1 MASTPKQ
8 KFGRPS
14 LGEPSR
20 VSRLRAQSP
29 GASSVGSGEEVNTSP
44 RRRALFPSG
53 TGRARALVSSRH
65 SRDPRPV
72 GDRGF
77 TAQCAKNVV
86 ELLSARGYSKTFSHD
101 KLLKDPSTKEFYDVF
116 RFLIAQLDP
125 QLEVEGKMED
135 EVPSIMRRL
144 KYPVEV
150 NRSKLQ
156 AISGPN
162 TWPQLLAVLDWL
174 TVLVRINDELIEPL
188 AACQLGLSDVG
199 DPDRDAGD
207 HHVLRSLH
215 ENYLNFLS
223 GKDDSGDEERLR
235 MIYMQ
240 RLEALQAEIQRL
252 ENQQVEMQQRLQDFQ
267 GEHDRLLELQKMPA
281 QLEVEADRLRSIIQA
296 QEHKVQT
303 IEDEMMCKEAEEREQ
318 QKEIETLQ
326 AKRAYL
332 AEQVESQ
339 AYSRRD
345 IERLHAERSH
355 LRQLFKDLKAEGE
368 RADEEVWELGM
379 QEKSRAEE
387 IGRLVRQVNDT
398 VECLTHALTEE
409 EADIFDFRVR
419 VDLSEPSDA
428 LASLAFDDQKTWA
441 QAASSSHGE
450 RLQQA
455 DLALH
460 ELLEEQRGLQTSLA
474 EKEGEARASQEHA
487 YREWSASQIDDA
499 QKTTEATE
507 DAVHEISIG
516 SAAPSLRDAAE
527 VDKLKLT
534 LASVQTQGA
543 HERAQLEEQIRR
555 DEERLEEHRQL
566 IMRELDSYAKASTA
580 LCEDVE
586 AALLVFVSSNA
597 LPAVQTLAVLMQ
609 LTSSIM
615 RLNHASPV
623 RLLPMVNSAVERSGS
638 AWGAIGS
645 FGGGLLGGDEV
656 DMAVEVDPYATLTL
670 VTQAST
676 KIYRTNQDLPAIQRF
691 AVRIKEGGLL
701 VLAPDPLVP
710 FASSQY
716 SQQMCFT
723 LTPGT
728 DASADDGASAVIVD
742 WLGAGR
748 IASGERWAF
757 DEYASRFEF
766 VWEEGSCDTE
776 NGTAGGKVKRSR
788 LVEAVRLR
796 RDDCN
801 FLEHPLQSFDAFV
814 TIFACGPQA
823 RRVVRR
829 TKAVALLLAAR
840 AGARVRSEE
849 ANGFGD
855 QPRDISLPQLKG
867 QVLMGV
873 TTDENSGCT
882 VIRLMAEHT
891 EDVYRLLHVC
901 LEPLASLLGAEP
913 YADRVHGA
921 GVFQIV
927 QTKAGPASSEKPGQ
941 PKPAFSH
948 QLNLR
953 QQFTLCHLTDAT
965 LPVGGFAHS
974 GGIEAAL
981 QLGLLSRQEGDIDG
995 LKLFI
1000 KMLAL
1005 STFRLQGP
1013 FLRSAHRLGAKAD
1026 GVPVDWSELDADLHA
1041 HLAGGLA
1048 CRASLLQG
1056 AGLSRIGRRWCDLSG
1071 LPRNGHFASFFGL
1084 LCARLDLPQEV
1095 TVQGF
1100 LYCSV
1105 RDAVSA
1111 AVRLNLVG
1119 PLQAAELQRGIL
1131 EDLEHLQGDCVG
1143 DEPFGCAPLESPA
1156 RYCEQF
1162 CMLPSQS
1169 KLLEKASPIVHAAGG
1184 A

>member
-8 KFGRPS
+8 KFRPS

-29 GASSVGSGEEVNTSP
+29 GASSVGSGEDIGTSP

-53 TGRARALVSSRH
+53 AGRTRALVSSRH

-72 GDRGF
+72 GDRAF

-174 TVLVRINDELIEPL
+174 TVLVRISDELIEPL

-303 IEDEMMCKEAEEREQ
+303 IEDEMVCKEAEEREQ

-428 LASLAFDDQKTWA
+428 LASLAFDDQKSWA

-455 DLALH
+455 EFALH

-474 EKEGEARASQEHA
+474 EKEGEARHMRARHEQLTRIYQE

-586 AALLVFVSSNA
+586 AALLE
-597 LPAVQTLAVLMQ
+597 
-609 LTSSIM
+609 
-615 RLNHASPV
+615 R
-623 RLLPMVNSAVERSGS
+623 RSGS
-638 AWGAIGS
+638 AWCAIGS

-656 DMAVEVDPYATLTL
+656 DMAVEVDSNATLTL

-676 KIYRTNQDLPAIQRF
+676 KIYRTNQDLPATQRF
-691 AVRIKEGGLL
+691 SVRIRKGGLL

-716 SQQMCFT
+716 SQQMRFT
-723 LTPGT
+723 LTPDT
-728 DASADDGASAVIVD
+728 DASAGDGASAVIVD

-766 VWEEGSCDTE
+766 VWEEDASE
-776 NGTAGGKVKRSR
+776 GTSGGKVKRPR

-801 FLEHPLQSFDAFV
+801 FLDHPLQSFDAFV
-814 TIFACGPQA
+814 TIFACGSQA

-849 ANGFGD
+849 ASQFGGD
-855 QPRDISLPQLKG
+855 NSSDVSLPQTKG
-867 QVLMGV
+867 QALMGV

-927 QTKAGPASSEKPGQ
+927 QTKAGPASSAEPEH
-941 PKPAFSH
+941 PKPAFTH
-948 QLNLR
+948 ELNLQ

-974 GGIEAAL
+974 GGIEAAV

-995 LKLFI
+995 LRHFI

-1013 FLRSAHRLGAKAD
+1013 FVRSAHRLGAKAD
-1026 GVPVDWSELDADLHA
+1026 GVPELRGLDEDLHA

-1056 AGLSRIGRRWCDLSG
+1056 AGLSRIGRRWCNLSG

-1095 TVQGF
+1095 SVQAF

-1119 PLQAAELQRGIL
+1119 PLQAVELQRCIL
-1131 EDLEHLQGDCVG
+1131 ADLEHLQGDCVG
-1143 DEPFGCAPLESPA
+1143 DEPFGCAPLVDCA
-1156 RYCEQF
+1156 HAAHD
-1162 CMLPSQS
+1162 
-1169 KLLEKASPIVHAAGG
+1169 LLEARLFLT
-1184 A
+1184 

>member
-8 KFGRPS
+8 KFRPS

-29 GASSVGSGEEVNTSP
+29 GASSVGSGEDIGTSP

-53 TGRARALVSSRH
+53 TGRTRALVSSRH

-72 GDRGF
+72 GDRAF

-252 ENQQVEMQQRLQDFQ
+252 ENQQVEMQQRLQDFH

-303 IEDEMMCKEAEEREQ
+303 IEDEMVCKEAEEREQ

-455 DLALH
+455 ELALH

-474 EKEGEARASQEHA
+474 EKEGEARHMRARHEQLTRIYQE

-586 AALLVFVSSNA
+586 AALL
-597 LPAVQTLAVLMQ
+597 
-609 LTSSIM
+609 
-615 RLNHASPV
+615 
-623 RLLPMVNSAVERSGS
+623 
-638 AWGAIGS
+638 
-645 FGGGLLGGDEV
+645 
-656 DMAVEVDPYATLTL
+656 
-670 VTQAST
+670 
-676 KIYRTNQDLPAIQRF
+676 
-691 AVRIKEGGLL
+691 
-701 VLAPDPLVP
+701 
-710 FASSQY
+710 
-716 SQQMCFT
+716 
-723 LTPGT
+723 
-728 DASADDGASAVIVD
+728 
-742 WLGAGR
+742 
-748 IASGERWAF
+748 
-757 DEYASRFEF
+757 
-766 VWEEGSCDTE
+766 
-776 NGTAGGKVKRSR
+776 
-788 LVEAVRLR
+788 
-796 RDDCN
+796 
-801 FLEHPLQSFDAFV
+801 
-814 TIFACGPQA
+814 
-823 RRVVRR
+823 
-829 TKAVALLLAAR
+829 
-840 AGARVRSEE
+840 
-849 ANGFGD
+849 
-855 QPRDISLPQLKG
+855 
-867 QVLMGV
+867 
-873 TTDENSGCT
+873 
-882 VIRLMAEHT
+882 
-891 EDVYRLLHVC
+891 
-901 LEPLASLLGAEP
+901 
-913 YADRVHGA
+913 
-921 GVFQIV
+921 
-927 QTKAGPASSEKPGQ
+927 
-941 PKPAFSH
+941 
-948 QLNLR
+948 
-953 QQFTLCHLTDAT
+953 
-965 LPVGGFAHS
+965 
-974 GGIEAAL
+974 
-981 QLGLLSRQEGDIDG
+981 
-995 LKLFI
+995 
-1000 KMLAL
+1000 
-1005 STFRLQGP
+1005 
-1013 FLRSAHRLGAKAD
+1013 
-1026 GVPVDWSELDADLHA
+1026 
-1041 HLAGGLA
+1041 
-1048 CRASLLQG
+1048 
-1056 AGLSRIGRRWCDLSG
+1056 
-1071 LPRNGHFASFFGL
+1071 
-1084 LCARLDLPQEV
+1084 
-1095 TVQGF
+1095 
-1100 LYCSV
+1100 
-1105 RDAVSA
+1105 
-1111 AVRLNLVG
+1111 
-1119 PLQAAELQRGIL
+1119 
-1131 EDLEHLQGDCVG
+1131 
-1143 DEPFGCAPLESPA
+1143 ESPA

-1169 KLLEKASPIVHAAGG
+1169 KLLEKASPVVHAAGG

>member
-1 MASTPKQ
+1 
-8 KFGRPS
+8 
-14 LGEPSR
+14 
-20 VSRLRAQSP
+20 
-29 GASSVGSGEEVNTSP
+29 
-44 RRRALFPSG
+44 
-53 TGRARALVSSRH
+53 
-65 SRDPRPV
+65 
-72 GDRGF
+72 
-77 TAQCAKNVV
+77 
-86 ELLSARGYSKTFSHD
+86 
-101 KLLKDPSTKEFYDVF
+101 
-116 RFLIAQLDP
+116 
-125 QLEVEGKMED
+125 
-135 EVPSIMRRL
+135 
-144 KYPVEV
+144 
-150 NRSKLQ
+150 
-156 AISGPN
+156 
-162 TWPQLLAVLDWL
+162 
-174 TVLVRINDELIEPL
+174 
-188 AACQLGLSDVG
+188 
-199 DPDRDAGD
+199 
-207 HHVLRSLH
+207 
-215 ENYLNFLS
+215 
-223 GKDDSGDEERLR
+223 
-235 MIYMQ
+235 
-240 RLEALQAEIQRL
+240 
-252 ENQQVEMQQRLQDFQ
+252 
-267 GEHDRLLELQKMPA
+267 
-281 QLEVEADRLRSIIQA
+281 
-296 QEHKVQT
+296 
-303 IEDEMMCKEAEEREQ
+303 
-318 QKEIETLQ
+318 
-326 AKRAYL
+326 
-332 AEQVESQ
+332 
-339 AYSRRD
+339 
-345 IERLHAERSH
+345 
-355 LRQLFKDLKAEGE
+355 
-368 RADEEVWELGM
+368 
-379 QEKSRAEE
+379 
-387 IGRLVRQVNDT
+387 
-398 VECLTHALTEE
+398 
-409 EADIFDFRVR
+409 
-419 VDLSEPSDA
+419 
-428 LASLAFDDQKTWA
+428 
-441 QAASSSHGE
+441 
-450 RLQQA
+450 
-455 DLALH
+455 
-460 ELLEEQRGLQTSLA
+460 
-474 EKEGEARASQEHA
+474 
-487 YREWSASQIDDA
+487 
-499 QKTTEATE
+499 
-507 DAVHEISIG
+507 
-516 SAAPSLRDAAE
+516 
-527 VDKLKLT
+527 
-534 LASVQTQGA
+534 
-543 HERAQLEEQIRR
+543 
-555 DEERLEEHRQL
+555 
-566 IMRELDSYAKASTA
+566 
-580 LCEDVE
+580 
-586 AALLVFVSSNA
+586 
-597 LPAVQTLAVLMQ
+597 
-609 LTSSIM
+609 
-615 RLNHASPV
+615 
-623 RLLPMVNSAVERSGS
+623 
-638 AWGAIGS
+638 
-645 FGGGLLGGDEV
+645 
-656 DMAVEVDPYATLTL
+656 
-670 VTQAST
+670 
-676 KIYRTNQDLPAIQRF
+676 
-691 AVRIKEGGLL
+691 
-701 VLAPDPLVP
+701 
-710 FASSQY
+710 
-716 SQQMCFT
+716 MCFT

-1084 LCARLDLPQEV
+1084 LCAR
-1095 TVQGF
+1095 
-1100 LYCSV
+1100 
-1105 RDAVSA
+1105 
-1111 AVRLNLVG
+1111 
-1119 PLQAAELQRGIL
+1119 PLQTN
-1131 EDLEHLQGDCVG
+1131 
-1143 DEPFGCAPLESPA
+1143 S
-1156 RYCEQF
+1156 
-1162 CMLPSQS
+1162 ML
-1169 KLLEKASPIVHAAGG
+1169 
-1184 A
+1184 